1 MEELGERI
9 EGLQRNR
16 KSIRRS
22 SESTNLYTR
31 RFSESDPP
39 AKEQTQGGPRPYHI
53 CSKCAS
59 VFTWFLKQI
68 EWGDVPYGIV
78 CLSNLLVSSV

>member
-1 MEELGERI
+1 MQRPRAYHWTGLRESFGRERI

-22 SESTNLYTR
+22 SESTIRYTR

-39 AKEQTQGGPRPYHI
+39 AKEQTQGGPKPHHI

-59 VFTWFLKQI
+59 VFTWVLEKI
-68 EWGDVPYGIV
+68 EWGDVP
-78 CLSNLLVSSV
+78 

>member
-1 MEELGERI
+1 MKELGERI

-22 SESTNLYTR
+22 SESTIRYTR

-39 AKEQTQGGPRPYHI
+39 AKEQTQGGPKPHHI

-59 VFTWFLKQI
+59 VFTWVLEQI
-68 EWGDVPYGIV
+68 EWGDVP
-78 CLSNLLVSSV
+78 